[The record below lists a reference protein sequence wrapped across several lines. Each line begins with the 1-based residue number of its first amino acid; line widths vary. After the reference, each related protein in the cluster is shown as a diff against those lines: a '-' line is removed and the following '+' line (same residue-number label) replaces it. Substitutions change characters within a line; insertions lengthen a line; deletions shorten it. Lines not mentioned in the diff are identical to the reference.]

1 MASPNSKRNKSKDY
15 SDLYSTPM
23 IALDKLFEV
32 VNFSKDKTYLEP
44 CAGIGVISEYLN
56 SRGFAVGTNELF
68 DHGYKTDWNEDFLA
82 WSEPASNFDII
93 ISNPPYKLASEF
105 VNKGFECAKEQYL
118 LLRLQ
123 FLESKK
129 RYEQLF
135 SKGHLKNVYVFVSR
149 ISCTEGIEQK
159 ETANSVT
166 YCWCHFDRDYVG
178 QPTLHWI

>member
-1 MASPNSKRNKSKDY
+1 MASPNSKRNKSKDC
-15 SDLYSTPM
+15 SDLYSTPE

-32 VNFSKDKTYLEP
+32 VDFSKDKKYFEP
-44 CAGIGVISEYLN
+44 CAGIGIVSEYLREKGLYVV
-56 SRGFAVGTNELF
+56 SNELF
-68 DHGYKTDWNEDFLA
+68 EHGYITEYNEDFLNTDV
-82 WSEPASNFDII
+82 EFDCDTIV
-93 ISNPPYKLASEF
+93 SNPPYKLAYEF

-149 ISCTEGIEQK
+149 ISCTEGVEQK

-166 YCWCHFDRDYVG
+166 YCWCHFDKDYVG

>member
-1 MASPNSKRNKSKDY
+1 MPISPNSRRDKSKDY
-15 SDLYSTPM
+15 SDLYSTPE

-32 VNFSKDKTYLEP
+32 VDFSTDEKYFEP
-44 CAGIGVISEYLN
+44 CAGIGIVSEYLRN
-56 SRGFAVGTNELF
+56 RGLYVVTNELF
-68 DHGYKTDWNEDFLA
+68 EHGYTTEYNEDFL
-82 WSEPASNFDII
+82 NTDIEFNYDTI
-93 ISNPPYKLASEF
+93 ISNPPYKLANEF
-105 VNKGFECAKEQYL
+105 VNKGFECTKEQYL

-135 SKGHLKNVYVFVSR
+135 SKGHLKNVYVFVSH

-166 YCWCHFDRDYVG
+166 YCWCHFDRDYTG

>member
-1 MASPNSKRNKSKDY
+1 
-15 SDLYSTPM
+15 M
-23 IALDKLFEV
+23 IYVSLVCFVLGLILVFRSIFGYEEIKAD
-32 VNFSKDKTYLEP
+32 NMWD
-44 CAGIGVISEYLN
+44 
-56 SRGFAVGTNELF
+56 RGL
-68 DHGYKTDWNEDFLA
+68 LA
-82 WSEPASNFDII
+82 
-93 ISNPPYKLASEF
+93 
-105 VNKGFECAKEQYL
+105 

-178 QPTLHWI
+178 QPTLHWIQIRGIK